1 MVNVG
6 LRAYIWQH
14 KSAEQQ
20 TAREVNCTPALLM
33 KQIRVSFGGAE
44 RSILCS
50 CGA

>member
-20 TAREVNCTPALLM
+20 TAREVSYILALAI
-33 KQIRVSFGGAE
+33 KQSRTSFGGAK